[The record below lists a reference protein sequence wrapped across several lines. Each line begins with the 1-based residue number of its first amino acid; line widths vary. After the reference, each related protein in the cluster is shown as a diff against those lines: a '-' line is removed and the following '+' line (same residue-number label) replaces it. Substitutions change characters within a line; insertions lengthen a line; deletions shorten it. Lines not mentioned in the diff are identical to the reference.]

1 MTDSTD
7 STDWLTVPDVA
18 ELLDVS
24 VTAVHEMI
32 RVRDIVAIR
41 RGEGQTRQIPAGFI
55 ENTESGAR
63 VIPALRGTL
72 IMLGDARMSDEETIE
87 WLLSDSEELG
97 STPLAALREGKRAPV
112 RRAAQTLG

>member
-1 MTDSTD
+1 MVNESQE
-7 STDWLTVPDVA
+7 WLTVPDVA
-18 ELLDVS
+18 QALDVS

-32 RVRDIVAIR
+32 RVRDIVAVR
-41 RGEGQTRQIPAGFI
+41 RGERQTWQVPADFI
-55 ENTESGAR
+55 EMHESRAR

-72 IMLGDARMSDEETIE
+72 IMLSDARMSDEESIE
-87 WLLSDSEELG
+87 WLMSESAELG

>member
-1 MTDSTD
+1 MINSAN
-7 STDWLTVPDVA
+7 WLAIPDVA
-18 ELLDVS
+18 ESLEVS

-32 RVRDIVAIR
+32 RVRELVAVR
-41 RGEGQTRQIPAGFI
+41 RGEGQTRQIPADFL
-55 ENTESGAR
+55 EPDGAGMR

-72 IMLGDARMSDEETIE
+72 IMLGDLRMNDEEAID
-87 WLLSDSEELG
+87 WLMSEHAELG